1 MLLEDVNSAG
11 SLPVLEAMM
20 RFAAQRQKLLV
31 HNVANLTTPEFEAM
45 DVSVSD
51 FQRTLASAIERRRAE
66 TGGQRGSLSLQGND
80 EVVETGGGAF
90 VLRPQTPAEGIRF
103 KDGASRSLEKQMQA
117 LAENASV
124 FRAASDLWRQQHD
137 LIRSAIAQRV

>member
-1 MLLEDVNSAG
+1 
-11 SLPVLEAMM
+11 M
-20 RFAAQRQKLLV
+20 RFSAQRQKLLV

-51 FQRTLASAIERRRAE
+51 FQRTLSSAIERRRAQ
-66 TGGQRGSLSLQGND
+66 TGGERGSLNLEGND
-80 EVVETGGGAF
+80 EVLQTGGGGF
-90 VLRPQTPAEGIRF
+90 VLRPQTAVEGLRF
-103 KDGASRSLEKQMQA
+103 KDGSSRSLEKQMQA